1 MKAIVVTGSNGP
13 DSLEVRDVP
22 QPEVAADEV
31 LVTIH
36 AAGLNFAD
44 VRAAQGKYPG
54 GPEPPFVAGRE
65 FAGVIQ
71 STGERVMGYSQQNA
85 FAEKISSPRN
95 LLFPIP
101 AGWDFEHAAAFP
113 VNYLTAWLSYWKAG
127 LVQAGVEDP
136 SPVNP
141 SPRKR
146 VLIHAAA
153 GGVGTAAVQIGRQLG
168 IEMFGTASS
177 EEKIARLKELG
188 LTHPINYKHEDYEER
203 IAEITKGKGVDAVF
217 DGLGG
222 EHTGK
227 SIRCLGFLGRV
238 ILFGSAT
245 GESPKVNLG
254 SLYMRGTSLHG
265 LWLSKLVAKKEL
277 INAAL
282 ASMKPWIESKAL
294 EPQVG
299 TVLPLAQAADAY
311 RMLLE
316 RRNFGKVI
324 LRVP

>member
-13 DSLEVRDVP
+13 DSLELRDVP
-22 QPEVAADEV
+22 ELKPALGDV
-31 LVTIH
+31 LVRIH
-36 AAGLNFAD
+36 ASGLNFAD

-65 FAGVIQ
+65 FAGTIE

-85 FAEKISSPRN
+85 FAESIASPRN
-95 LLFPIP
+95 LLFPAP
-101 AGWDFEHAAAFP
+101 NQWDFEHAAAFP
-113 VNYLTAWLSYWKAG
+113 VNYLTAWLAYWKAG
-127 LVQAGVEDP
+127 LVKAGIGDP
-136 SPVNP
+136 SPTKP
-141 SPRKR
+141 SPKKR

-168 IEMFGTASS
+168 FEMFGTASNK
-177 EEKIARLKELG
+177 EKIARLKELG
-188 LTHPINYKHEDYEER
+188 LTHPINYKQEDYEER
-203 IAEITKGKGVDAVF
+203 IAEITHGEGVDAVL

-227 SIRCLGFLGRV
+227 SIRCCGFLGRV

-245 GESPKVNLG
+245 GENPKVNLG
-254 SLYMRGTSLHG
+254 SLYIKGTSLHG
-265 LWLSKLVAKKEL
+265 LWLSKLVSKPEL

-282 ASMKPWIESKAL
+282 ASMNPWIESGAIQ
-294 EPQVG
+294 PQVG
-299 TVLPLAQAADAY
+299 AVLPLEQAAEAY

-316 RRNFGKVI
+316 RRNFGKVV
-324 LRVP
+324 LRID